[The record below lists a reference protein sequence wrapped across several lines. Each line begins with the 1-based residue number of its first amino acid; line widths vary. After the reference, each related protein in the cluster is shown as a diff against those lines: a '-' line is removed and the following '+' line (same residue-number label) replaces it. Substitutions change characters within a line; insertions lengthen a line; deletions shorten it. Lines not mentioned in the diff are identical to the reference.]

1 MEIKSIVLDMD
12 SLRQRFQ
19 IRVSI
24 YRSNIGQKIDL
35 QIR

>member
-12 SLRQRFQ
+12 SLRQ
-19 IRVSI
+19 IWI

-35 QIR
+35 EIR

>member
-19 IRVSI
+19 IWI

>member
-19 IRVSI
+19 IWI
-24 YRSNIGQKIDL
+24 YRFNIGQKIDL
-35 QIR
+35 EIR